1 MDQFIALLFD
11 GSDLLE
17 ITGSTFNQGA
27 RLDGSGGFD
36 LFRSR
41 DNMFNGLDPLNFEA
55 F

>member
-27 RLDGSGGFD
+27 RLEGGDGFD
-36 LFRSR
+36 LFRSSGST
-41 DNMFNGLDPLNFEA
+41 FNGLEVLNFDA